1 MEYPLPKRGRHMLML
16 ATIWLLCFALFLEM
30 AYRAPVIEDW
40 FD

>member
-1 MEYPLPKRGRHMLML
+1 MLML